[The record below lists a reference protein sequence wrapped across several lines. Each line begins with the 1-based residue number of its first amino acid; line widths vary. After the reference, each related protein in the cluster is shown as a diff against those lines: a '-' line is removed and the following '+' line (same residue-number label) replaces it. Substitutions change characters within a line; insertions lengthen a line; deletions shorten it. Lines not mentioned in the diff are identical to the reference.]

1 MRASPRTRLW
11 RWGGGVLGVAVV
23 AMVAIH
29 LPLVR
34 RALVARGQTGG
45 ALCPFGYGNPTA
57 ATREAQHQHLAALRG
72 AAPAHARPALGFAL
86 DTTTTAD
93 LERWAHDH
101 GVACETKHG
110 GALVE
115 CAQVPAAIVPCAGAS
130 SLGLTSVWFELGS
143 RGTLASIKTVR
154 RDHAVAPVAAA
165 FASIEGALTDQA
177 GAPAHADGSAA
188 PEVLANGTLRQAMV
202 EYRFTDYRAV
212 VRATNMGDGFVLT
225 EEYATLVD

>member
-1 MRASPRTRLW
+1 MRASRNIRRLW

-23 AMVAIH
+23 AMIAIH

-34 RALVARGQTGG
+34 RALAARGQTGG
-45 ALCPFGYGNPTA
+45 ALCPFGYGDATA
-57 ATREAQHQHLAALRG
+57 ASRAAQHAHVAALRG

-86 DTTTTAD
+86 DVTTTAD
-93 LERWAHDH
+93 LERWARDR
-101 GVACETKHG
+101 GAACETKHG
-110 GALVE
+110 GTLVE
-115 CAQVPAAIVPCAGAS
+115 CAQVPAASVPGAGD
-130 SLGLTSVWFELGS
+130 LGLTRVWFELGS

-154 RDHAVAPVAAA
+154 RDRAVAPVASA
-165 FASIEGALTDQA
+165 FAAIEGALTDQA

-188 PEVLANGTLRQAMV
+188 PDALGNGTLRQAMV

-225 EEYATLVD
+225 EEYTTLVD